1 MRAFHVPHAHTDGDA
16 IIHYT
21 DANVIHMGDT
31 FFNGSYPF
39 IDVDSGGDVD
49 GMIYAAEA
57 VLEIVNSQTQIIPG
71 HGELATP
78 DDLREYRA
86 MLVTVRDRIQVMVN
100 DGMSVEEIVAAR
112 PTMDLDAE
120 WGPEGW
126 FVRGDR
132 MAELTA
138 RSLIQR

>member
-1 MRAFHVPHAHTDGDA
+1 MIHATEMVLA
-16 IIHYT
+16 L
-21 DANVIHMGDT
+21 A
-31 FFNGSYPF
+31 
-39 IDVDSGGDVD
+39 DS
-49 GMIYAAEA
+49 E
-57 VLEIVNSQTQIIPG
+57 TQIIPG
-71 HGELATP
+71 HGELATH

-112 PTMDLDAE
+112 PTRDLDGE

-126 FVRGDR
+126 FIQGDR

-138 RSLIQR
+138 RSLIER